1 MGKKML
7 ILLIFY
13 MCDKM
18 ISQWAQIRE
27 WLRKTGQGNARKDI
41 CVNFFHTLTE
51 DTILILIFAI
61 FLSSRPKNS
70 EYPIET

>member
-1 MGKKML
+1 ML

-18 ISQWAQIRE
+18 ISQWVQIRE
-27 WLRKTGQGNARKDI
+27 WLRKTGQGNSRKDI
-41 CVNFFHTLTE
+41 CVNFFHTLAE